1 MSTLKTTRLQLI
13 ILYLCICVVLALRI
27 NIESTGYM
35 SPDSEFYTKSATN
48 YLAGKGFVAP
58 NIHPFDE
65 TSPESFMTVWPIGYP
80 VVIAIVSYLTG
91 FDAFVSSKLANAI
104 FLGFI
109 FILLYYWYGSYSLL
123 PACYFC
129 SFNQLEIYSYTWS
142 EGVFLFFLL
151 WLLYL
156 SEKVLSQKRTYLHT
170 VLLISCLV
178 VLTLLRYAGLIYFF
192 YIAFIAVILF
202 LQNKNSLAKQ
212 FTFVVSVS
220 SLLIFCYLLN
230 NYSISGG
237 FFGNHPRIFP
247 EIESWLS
254 FITLLFNGFINELF
268 IARKF
273 YWSWDPIF
281 VLLLILQL
289 IVCYYIF
296 KKRTL
301 LNLRWVQ
308 KNHGLTA
315 ILSSF
320 FYLIFIVILR
330 KISPFDAFDYRIL
343 APFSTPIF
351 IVLLGNLRFE
361 SVPHKFG
368 HLNILIVSFFILSL
382 LMNLPKTFLL
392 NWFGIAY

>member
-1 MSTLKTTRLQLI
+1 MSTLKNTRLQLI
-13 ILYLCICVVLALRI
+13 ILYACICVVLTLRI

-35 SPDSEFYTKSATN
+35 SLDSEFYTKSTTN

-58 NIHPFDE
+58 ITYPFDE
-65 TSPESFMTVWPIGYP
+65 NTPEAFITVWPIGYP
-80 VVIAIVSYLTG
+80 VLIAIVSYLTG
-91 FDAFVSSKLANAI
+91 FDAFISSKLANAI
-104 FLGFI
+104 FLGFV
-109 FILLYYWYGSYSLL
+109 FILLFYWYGSYSLL

-156 SEKVLSQKRTYLHT
+156 SEKVLSQKSTYLHT
-170 VLLISCLV
+170 VLLIFCLV
-178 VLTLLRYAGLIYFF
+178 AMSLLRYAGLIYFF
-192 YIAFIAVILF
+192 YLSFVTIILF

-212 FTFVVSVS
+212 FTIVISVS

-230 NYSISGG
+230 NYFISGG
-237 FFGNHPRIFP
+237 FFGSHPRIFP
-247 EIESWLS
+247 ETESWLS
-254 FITLLFNGFINELF
+254 FLKLLSNGLINELF
-268 IARKF
+268 IARKY

-281 VLLLILQL
+281 AFLLILQL
-289 IVCYYIF
+289 IVCYYIL
-296 KKRTL
+296 KNRSN
-301 LNLRWVQ
+301 LNLGSLQ

-330 KISPFDAFDYRIL
+330 KVSPFDAFDYRIL

-351 IVLLGNLRFE
+351 IILLGNLRYE
-361 SVPHKFG
+361 RVQNENSG
-368 HLNILIVSFFILSL
+368 LNILIASFFILSL
-382 LMNLPKTFLL
+382 IMNLPKIFIL
-392 NWFGIAY
+392 NWFGVAY